1 MGVISRKIFPAC
13 ESMCVCCP
21 ALRSRS
27 RQPVKRYK
35 KLLAEIFPKSP
46 DGHPNERKI
55 VKLCEYAAKNPFR
68 IPKIAQYLEER
79 CYKELRN
86 GHIKIISII
95 AEAYNKLLCMCKEQ
109 IAYFAVSLFNVVSEL
124 LGDSKQ
130 DTVLIIGCQTLTT
143 FIYCQVDGTYTRNI
157 ENLAHRVC
165 MLARTI
171 GDEHQKH
178 SLKASS
184 LQCLS
189 AMVWFM
195 AEFSHIFVDFDEIVH
210 ATLDNYERD
219 IQNEEDDERGKTHH
233 NWVDDVVRWEGRG
246 TPSVGGEFS
255 PSHMNIRP
263 RPEKKDPSLLTREEV
278 EAPKIWAEICIQRM
292 VELGKEST
300 TMRRIFD
307 PMFVYF
313 DAGRHWVPQHGL
325 ATIVLSDMSY
335 FMENSGNQQLILA
348 GVVRHLDHKN
358 VAHDTQIKSYVIQTA
373 STLAHQIRLQTVIS
387 DIGFVSDLCRHLRKS
402 LQATAES
409 VGDQELNLNVA
420 LQASIENC
428 LLETAKGIVDVRP
441 LFDMMSVTL
450 EKLPS
455 VKVVARATLLSLII
469 LSNVISLAS
478 VSSHS
483 QQVFPEALLVQI
495 LKVMLHPDVEIRI
508 GGHHIFCILLFPSFT
523 NARNDPSNHPRRWH
537 SKNASTFA
545 SITALLEKL
554 RGEKYQNKVNR
565 GSAQDDYN
573 EDAVE
578 EEWKHGWSHK
588 NSPNIHTLSSI
599 VDRTTA
605 PSSLNQNKQSFL
617 RCNEDQIL
625 QLLSALW
632 LQANLPDNLPAN
644 VEAIAHS
651 FCLVL
656 LASCLKNSNKNLV
669 VRFFQLPLSLRR
681 IALDPNNGSLP
692 PAYRRLLH
700 VLSTAMLM
708 FAAKIYHFADS
719 NNLRNLLFQCD
730 VDPYLGIKD
739 DFQVFLKPQ
748 SDLGKYGSIA
758 DNQVA
763 SSILTELQKNTIE
776 SEKYVL
782 DIIVE
787 SLSSITKLEEED
799 LAQQLS
805 EGFMPDDT
813 FMFGP
818 QSMLN
823 MDHIQKVA
831 HSKGSPSF
839 DGEFSAN
846 SFVEDDSISISSVA
860 DISSFI
866 PKVPASPSPSMSRIV
881 SIGQLLESALEVA
894 GQVAGTSIST
904 SPLPYSAMTNQC
916 ESLGIDT
923 RKKLSNWLTSENR
936 CTKASDV
943 FLPSFHADGM
953 SAIGKISSDDQPIP
967 SAAVPASPWLA
978 LRLPPASPFDN
989 FLRAAR
995 G

>member
-1 MGVISRKIFPAC
+1 M
-13 ESMCVCCP
+13 
-21 ALRSRS
+21 
-27 RQPVKRYK
+27 
-35 KLLAEIFPKSP
+35 
-46 DGHPNERKI
+46 
-55 VKLCEYAAKNPFR
+55 
-68 IPKIAQYLEER
+68 
-79 CYKELRN
+79 
-86 GHIKIISII
+86 
-95 AEAYNKLLCMCKEQ
+95 
-109 IAYFAVSLFNVVSEL
+109 
-124 LGDSKQ
+124 
-130 DTVLIIGCQTLTT
+130 
-143 FIYCQVDGTYTRNI
+143 RNI
-157 ENLAHRVC
+157 ENLVHRVC
-165 MLARTI
+165 MLARMT
-171 GDEHQKH
+171 DNEHQKR

-184 LQCLS
+184 LHCLS

-210 ATLDNYERD
+210 ATLDNYEMD
-219 IQNEEDDERGKTHH
+219 TQNEEDERGKAHH
-233 NWVDDVVRWEGRG
+233 NWVDEVVRWEGRG
-246 TPSVGGEFS
+246 THSGGGEFS

-278 EAPKIWAEICIQRM
+278 EAPKIWAKICIQRM

-313 DAGRHWVPQHGL
+313 DAGRHWVPKHGL

-335 FMENSGNQQLILA
+335 LMENSGTQQLILA

-358 VAHDTQIKSYVIQTA
+358 VAHDAQIKSHVILTA

-387 DIGFVSDLCRHLRKS
+387 DIGFVGDLCRHLRKS

-409 VGDQELNLNVA
+409 VGDQELNLNVT

-428 LLETAKGIVDVRP
+428 LLETARGIVDVQP

-455 VKVVARATLLSLII
+455 VKVVARATLMSLII

-478 VSSHS
+478 VSTHS
-483 QQVFPEALLVQI
+483 QQVFPEALLVQ
-495 LKVMLHPDVEIRI
+495 LMKVMLHPDVEIRI
-508 GGHHIFCILLFPSFT
+508 GGHHIFYMLLFPSFIQ
-523 NARNDPSNHPRRWH
+523 ARNDPSNHPRRWH

-554 RGEKYQNKVNR
+554 RGEKYQNKVKR

-573 EDAVE
+573 EDTVE

-605 PSSLNQNKQSFL
+605 PSCLNQNGQSFL

-632 LQANLPDNLPAN
+632 IQANLLDNLPAN

-656 LASCLKNSNKNLV
+656 IASCLKNSNNILV

-681 IALDPNNGSLP
+681 IALDTNNGSLP

-708 FAAKIYHFADS
+708 FAAKIYHFADTDK
-719 NNLRNLLFQCD
+719 LRNLLFPCD

-739 DFQVFLKPQ
+739 DFQVYLKPQ
-748 SDLGKYGSIA
+748 SDLGEYGCIA
-758 DNQVA
+758 DNQEA

-782 DIIVE
+782 DIIVG

-799 LAQQLS
+799 LSQQLS

-831 HSKGSPSF
+831 QSKGSPSF

-846 SFVEDDSISISSVA
+846 SYVEDDSVSISSVA

-866 PKVPASPSPSMSRIV
+866 PKVPAYSSPSMSHIV

-894 GQVAGTSIST
+894 GQVAGTSVST

-936 CTKASDV
+936 CAKASDV
-943 FLPSFHADGM
+943 FLPPFHADGM
-953 SAIGKISSDDQPIP
+953 SAIGKISRNDQPIP
-967 SAAVPASPWLA
+967 SATVPASPWLA